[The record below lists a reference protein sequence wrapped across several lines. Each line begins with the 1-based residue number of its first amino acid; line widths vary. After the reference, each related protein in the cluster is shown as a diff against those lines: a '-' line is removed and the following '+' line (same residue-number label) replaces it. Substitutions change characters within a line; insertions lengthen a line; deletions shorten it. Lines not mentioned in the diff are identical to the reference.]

1 MCHIIGNKCY
11 FTTFKGIVNLKIENG
26 VADQQTRISK
36 VDGANEH
43 MVVQVLPNN
52 ETRIALLG
60 NLFASQGKPGKVI
73 TF

>member
-1 MCHIIGNKCY
+1 M
-11 FTTFKGIVNLKIENG
+11 KIENG

-36 VDGANEH
+36 VDGADEH